1 VSKVQWSRLWVA
13 LVAAS
18 SGLAIAVGATP
29 AAIGQTIE
37 SIESAEGID
46 ANAAIGPDAPLEP
59 IGPIE
64 SIGML
69 PPGTALDFAAPT
81 ESALD
86 VSTAAD
92 TRGSIVDASLISA
105 DARRLADTQLDL
117 SGATELE
124 SLSFRAPTPQAP
136 HELAA
141 DRLAVALEAYEA
153 GFAIESADF
162 DAAEISAMPDE
173 AAVADD
179 GVTDAAAETGEAA
192 DTTPALATDT
202 ATIAQAD
209 TSSEPR
215 VLVSEVVVR
224 DDTGPLLP
232 ELEQLV
238 YEVIST
244 RPGRTTTSSRLQDD
258 INAIYAT
265 GFFGR
270 VEPQAEETP
279 LGVRVIF
286 VVRQNPEFNGIE
298 LRNNQVLTESVVD
311 EIFGAQYGRTLNLR
325 DFQRGVE
332 AINRWYDENG
342 YALAQVIDPP
352 PIPETGPVSPPPVSP
367 EGIIAIDVAE
377 GEIEAIRIRY
387 LNEDGEEF
395 DEDGEPVEG
404 RTREFIITREMQT
417 QVGGVFNSDVIQA
430 DLQRVFGLQLFE
442 DVNLAVEPGT
452 DPRKAILTINAV
464 EGRSGSVAAGGGFS
478 SSSGFFGTLS
488 YQEQN
493 LGGNAQRLGAEV
505 QVGTRGLFFDAN
517 FTDPWIAGDPYRT
530 SYNVNLFNRRS
541 ISLVFDS
548 AEDQDDVDLIDND
561 DSPLPPIPGFSSD
574 APNGDRPRID
584 RLGGGIT
591 FSRPLT
597 RDVFNTEPTWQASLG
612 LRVQQVSIRDA
623 DGEITERD
631 EGDVVLVDRQGGR
644 AFERDL
650 DADTAFTTDRGQQ
663 VIVPDGA
670 EVFVDTAGRLITD
683 ENGRIAEDEDV
694 ERIREGSQ
702 RDLAFNDDGTDF
714 LATVRFGLSYDGR
727 NNRLNPTSG
736 SRISFSTEQALPL
749 DGIFYNS
756 LQASY
761 SYFIPVD
768 FTEFIDEGAE
778 ALAFNLRAG
787 TIFGDFPPYEAFI
800 LGGVNS
806 VRGYE
811 EGAVGSSRSFVQ
823 ATAEYRFPILSFLG
837 GVVFFD
843 AATDLGTGDGV
854 PGNPGGV
861 RDKPGSG
868 FGYGLGLRINSPIG
882 PIRVDFGINDEG
894 DNRFHF
900 GIGQRF

>member
-1 VSKVQWSRLWVA
+1 MSKVQWSRLWVA

-18 SGLAIAVGATP
+18 SGFAIAPSAIGQTLEALEADPSSELPVTTLSVGQTPASLLDFPTVEVPGAIAVG
-29 AAIGQTIE
+29 GNFV
-37 SIESAEGID
+37 S
-46 ANAAIGPDAPLEP
+46 PDAQ
-59 IGPIE
+59 
-64 SIGML
+64 
-69 PPGTALDFAAPT
+69 
-81 ESALD
+81 
-86 VSTAAD
+86 
-92 TRGSIVDASLISA
+92 
-105 DARRLADTQLDL
+105 RLADTQLDL
-117 SGATELE
+117 SGAADVE
-124 SLSFRAPTPQAP
+124 SLSFRAPTA
-136 HELAA
+136 EDASERAAERLAA
-141 DRLAVALEAYEA
+141 ALDAYEPRAYSSDDRVEVTLPSETGDEPVLAAAEADAAIEFGEPSESIGIADTDLAAADLAIGAPAGAAPSDAPA
-153 GFAIESADF
+153 GFA
-162 DAAEISAMPDE
+162 
-173 AAVADD
+173 
-179 GVTDAAAETGEAA
+179 ETSE
-192 DTTPALATDT
+192 
-202 ATIAQAD
+202 IAQAD
-209 TSSEPR
+209 SEPR

-232 ELEQLV
+232 DLEQLV
-238 YEVIST
+238 YETIGT
-244 RPGRTTTSSRLQDD
+244 RPGRTTTSSQLQDD

-270 VEPQAEETP
+270 VEPLAEETP

-286 VVRQNPEFNGIE
+286 VVRQNPQFNGIE
-298 LRNNQVLTESVVD
+298 LRNNQVLTD
-311 EIFGAQYGRTLNLR
+311 EIVDGIFGTQYGRTLNLR
-325 DFQRGVE
+325 DFQTGIE
-332 AINRWYDENG
+332 SINRWYDDNG

-367 EGIIAIDVAE
+367 DGTIAIDVAE

-404 RTREFIITREMQT
+404 RTRPFIITREMQT
-417 QVGGVFNSDVIQA
+417 EAGGVFNSSTVQT
-430 DLQRVFGLQLFE
+430 DLQRIFGLGIFE

-452 DPRKAILTINAV
+452 DPRKAILIINAI
-464 EGRSGSVAAGGGFS
+464 EGRSGSIAAGGGFS

-505 QVGTRGLFFDAN
+505 QLGTRGLFFDAN
-517 FTDPWIAGDPYRT
+517 FTDPWIAGDPFRT
-530 SYNVNLFNRRS
+530 SYNVNLFSRRS

-548 AEDQDDVDLIDND
+548 ADGQEEVDLIDND
-561 DSPLPPIPGFSSD
+561 ESPLAPLPGFSND
-574 APNGDRPRID
+574 APNGDRPRIN
-584 RLGGGIT
+584 RIGGGIT

-597 RDVFNTEPTWQASLG
+597 RDVFDTEPSWQASLG
-612 LRVQQVSIRDA
+612 FRIQEVSIRDA
-623 DGEITERD
+623 DGELTERD
-631 EGDVVLVDRQGGR
+631 EGDVVLVDRLGR
-644 AFERDL
+644 EGVNEVDL
-650 DADTAFTTDRGQQ
+650 DDDAVFTTDRGDAVAFDDGDEIFLNQDGQ
-663 VIVPDGA
+663 VI
-670 EVFVDTAGRLITD
+670 TD
-683 ENGRIAEDEDV
+683 DRGRIAEENDL

-702 RDLAFNDDGTDF
+702 RNLAFNDDGSDF

-736 SRISFSTEQALPL
+736 SRISFSTEQALPF

-768 FTEFIDEGAE
+768 FTGFIDEGAE
-778 ALAFNLRAG
+778 ALAFNVRAG
-787 TIFGDFPPYEAFI
+787 TIIGDDFPPYEAFI

-811 EGAVGSSRSFVQ
+811 EGAVGSSRTFVQ

-837 GVVFFD
+837 GVVFLD
-843 AATDLGTGDGV
+843 AATDLGTGDSV
-854 PGNPGGV
+854 PGNPAGV

-868 FGYGLGLRINSPIG
+868 FGYGVGLRINSPIG
-882 PIRVDFGINDEG
+882 PIRVDFGINDDG